1 MCLNLLTFSLGL
13 KYKIMNWTYF
23 IGIDVSKLSLDICV
37 LSGKEKVVNVTL
49 KNDPKALQTFWRQ
62 IAGNYPDFI
71 PGQVLCCLE
80 HTGIYNEHLLSFL
93 SARKVD
99 ICLENA
105 THIKLSGGLLRGK
118 SDQVDAY
125 RIATYA
131 YREKDT
137 LRLWK
142 APRPVLTTLKHLSA
156 LRTRLINAKKSFSVP
171 AKEMG
176 SFNRQA
182 GKLMTGLTRNTLR
195 QIDKDL
201 KAVEVKMQE
210 IIQAD
215 PTLKR
220 LFSIT
225 TSVSGIGPITAIAMI
240 ITTNE
245 FQNIRKAPQYACYAG
260 IAPFEHSSGTS
271 VRGRT
276 RVSHKANKSVKTLL
290 HLAALTAI
298 LYTTE
303 MKQYYDR
310 KVEQGKNKMLVINAV
325 RNKLIHRVFTCV
337 NQNRLYEKNYQNML
351 V

>member
-1 MCLNLLTFSLGL
+1 
-13 KYKIMNWTYF
+13 MNWTYF

-49 KNDPKALQTFWRQ
+49 MNDPNALQAFWKQMTRD
-62 IAGNYPDFI
+62 YPDFT
-71 PGQVLCCLE
+71 PGQIICCLE

-93 SARKVD
+93 SAKKVD

-118 SDQVDAY
+118 SDQVDAC

-131 YREKDT
+131 YREKDFV
-137 LRLWK
+137 RLWK
-142 APRPVLTTLKHLSA
+142 APRPVITTLKHLSA
-156 LRTRLINAKKSFSVP
+156 LRTRLINAKKSLFVP

-176 SFNRQA
+176 YFDKQA
-182 GKLMTGLTRNTLR
+182 AKLMSSLTKTTLR
-195 QIDKDL
+195 QIDIDL
-201 KAVEVKMQE
+201 KKVEAKMQE
-210 IIQAD
+210 IIQSD
-215 PTLKR
+215 PALKR

-225 TSVSGIGPITAIAMI
+225 TSVSGIGLITAIAII

-276 RVSHKANKSVKTLL
+276 RVSQKANKSVKTLL
-290 HLAALTAI
+290 HMAALTSI
-298 LYTTE
+298 
-303 MKQYYDR
+303 QYNAEIKHYYER
-310 KVEQGKNKMLVINAV
+310 KVEQGKNKMLVINAI
-325 RNKLIHRVFTCV
+325 RNKLIKRVFSCI
-337 NQNRLYEKNYQNML
+337 NQNRHFEKNYQNTFA
-351 V
+351 

>member
-1 MCLNLLTFSLGL
+1 
-13 KYKIMNWTYF
+13 MNWKYF
-23 IGIDVSKLSLDICV
+23 IGIDVSKLSVDICV
-37 LSGKEKVVNVTL
+37 LSGKEKVVNVAL
-49 KNDPKALQTFWRQ
+49 KNDPKALQAFWRQ
-62 IAGNYPDFI
+62 MAGDYPDFI
-71 PGQVLCCLE
+71 PGQIICCLE

-93 SARKVD
+93 SAKKVD

-118 SDQVDAY
+118 SDQVDAC

-131 YREKDT
+131 YREKDS

-142 APRPVLTTLKHLSA
+142 APRPVITTLKHLSA
-156 LRTRLINAKKSFSVP
+156 LRNRLINAKKSFSVP

-176 SFNRQA
+176 SFDTQA
-182 GKLMTGLTRNTLR
+182 AKLMTSLTKNTLR
-195 QIDKDL
+195 HIDKDL
-201 KAVEVKMQE
+201 KALEAKMQQV
-210 IIQAD
+210 IQED

-245 FQNIRKAPQYACYAG
+245 FQNIQEAPQYACYAG

-290 HLAALTAI
+290 HMAALTAI
-298 LYTTE
+298 QYNTE
-303 MKQYYDR
+303 IKQYYDR

-325 RNKLIHRVFTCV
+325 RNKLIHRVFTCI
-337 NQNRLYEKNYQNML
+337 NQNRHYEKNYRNIFA
-351 V
+351 

>member
-1 MCLNLLTFSLGL
+1 VCLNLLTFSLGL

-37 LSGKEKVVNVTL
+37 LSGKEKVVNVVL
-49 KNDPKALQTFWRQ
+49 KNDQKALQVFWKQ
-62 IAGNYPDFI
+62 ISASHEDFI
-71 PGQVLCCLE
+71 PGRIICCLE

-93 SARKVD
+93 LAQKVD

-125 RIATYA
+125 RIAAYA
-131 YREKDT
+131 YREKDS

-142 APRPVLTTLKHLSA
+142 APRPVITTLKHLSA

-171 AKEMG
+171 AKEIG
-176 SFNRQA
+176 SFDRQA
-182 GKLMTGLTRNTLR
+182 AKLLTSLAKPTLR
-195 QIDKDL
+195 QIEKDL
-201 KAVEVKMQE
+201 KTVEAKMQE

-215 PTLKR
+215 PVLKR

-240 ITTNE
+240 TTTNE
-245 FQNIRKAPQYACYAG
+245 FQNIQKATQYACYAG

-290 HLAALTAI
+290 HMAALTAI
-298 LYTTE
+298 QYNTE
-303 MKQYYDR
+303 IKQYYQR
-310 KVEQGKNKMLVINAV
+310 KVQQGKNKLLVINAV
-325 RNKLIHRVFTCV
+325 RNKLIHRVFTCI
-337 NQNRLYEKNYQNML
+337 NQNRHYEKNYQNMFA
-351 V
+351 